1 MFKFTNLKFTKNI
14 KKTIFEG
21 LPSVWSYEIWT
32 GILIFFISGLLNNL
46 INTLIVTRD
55 SALTTANIG
64 YVLFSPQG
72 LLIIILL
79 LLMIFIYFFVELFG
93 EIILTSDVF
102 IGQNNSSV
110 FKMIISALKRSFL
123 SIRLFLNP
131 LALIVLVYIYII
143 TPLIGIGYTVSL
155 SKDFYIP
162 KFIMDVI
169 EQTKQY
175 SILYNI
181 FIIIMLF
188 LGVIHCFTLHGVLLN
203 KQSLSVAMKE
213 SRRIFRVHWKE
224 LLLRMF
230 VMIVSLTL
238 IQNIIFYIL
247 FRLPANT
254 LDAVSK
260 SLPINYTVDTKDF
273 FSANHIYSGLDIK
286 ILLVRVLSV
295 FTLLES
301 RFILVIIKLLCNA
314 YFMLSLTRYFLDYN
328 DNTDIEYSVEYNVNN
343 KRIKYTP
350 KIIICIIISMLFAF
364 ISIYLGLNIDLL
376 YDDKYDSNIIAHRT
390 AGKLANENSIEGLE
404 VAISRGC
411 YGAETDIQRT
421 KDGYYI
427 INHDDNFNRLA
438 GVNKSPKDMT
448 LGEIRELKLK
458 DPARNDKEYTVST
471 IEEFLDVIKGKIK
484 LFIELKGVT
493 ADKQMVDDIVKIVK
507 EKDCINDVALIS
519 LNYDVINYA
528 EEKYKEF
535 ETGILFYGGIGNVL
549 DMKADWILM
558 EEELA
563 GSVLT
568 SIDNNDKKYGIWT
581 INNEK
586 DMIKSFDYGTD
597 GIITDDIDLYYKVKN
612 EIRNRTD
619 FQILKDWMGN
629 TFHIYYD

>member
-131 LALIVLVYIYII
+131 LALIILVYIYII

-230 VMIVSLTL
+230 IMIVSLAL

-247 FRLPANT
+247 FKLPENT

-260 SLPINYTVDTKDF
+260 SLPINYSVDTKDF

-286 ILLVRVLSV
+286 ILLVRVLSI

-328 DNTDIEYSVEYNVNN
+328 DNIDVKYNVENNDNN

-350 KIIICIIISMLFAF
+350 KVIICIIISMLFAF

-427 INHDDNFNRLA
+427 INHDDNFKRLA

-448 LGEIRELKLK
+448 LSEIRELKLK

-484 LFIELKGVT
+484 LFVELKGVT

-507 EKDCINDVALIS
+507 SKDCINDVALIS

-528 EEKYKEF
+528 EENYKEF